1 MTHAVVTADSLTG
14 ALDRLVD
21 RVRGA
26 EFAVVLSP
34 DGLPLGGSRRVEP
47 KLAEQISGVVAGLL
61 ALGLAATRTCDAGG
75 LRQIVVQMSRA
86 FLFVATIPN
95 GTILTVRIA
104 GDETEVGD
112 MAYEVALFVGQAER
126 HLPITLGPASAA
138 RSGDSGA
145 QRRLR

>member
-1 MTHAVVTADSLTG
+1 MTHSVATGDSLTG

-34 DGLPLGGSRRVEP
+34 DGLLLGGSRQVER
-47 KLAEQISGVVAGLL
+47 KLAAQISSVVAGLL

-75 LRQIVVQMSRA
+75 LRQVVVQMSRA
-86 FLFVATIPN
+86 FLFIATIQN

-104 GDETEVGD
+104 GDDTEVGD

-126 HLPITLGPASAA
+126 HLPIRLEPARAA
-138 RSGDSGA
+138 SSGDTGA
-145 QRRLR
+145 HHRHR

>member
-1 MTHAVVTADSLTG
+1 MTQAVVSGDSLTG

-34 DGLPLGGSRRVEP
+34 DGLPLGGSRRVEA

-86 FLFVATIPN
+86 FLFIATIRN

-104 GDETEVGD
+104 GDDAEVGD

-126 HLPITLGPASAA
+126 HLPVSLEPARAA
-138 RSGDSGA
+138 VSGDTGVHH
-145 QRRLR
+145 RHR

>member
-1 MTHAVVTADSLTG
+1 MTHAVVTEDSLTG

-34 DGLPLGGSRRVEP
+34 DGLPLGGSQQVEA
-47 KLAEQISGVVAGLL
+47 KLAEQISGIVAGLL

-86 FLFVATIPN
+86 FLFVATISN
-95 GTILTVRIA
+95 GTILTVRIS
-104 GDETEVGD
+104 GDEVEVGD

-126 HLPITLGPASAA
+126 HLPIRLETAAAA

-145 QRRLR
+145 QRRIR

>member
-1 MTHAVVTADSLTG
+1 MTPAVVTDDGLTG

-21 RVRGA
+21 RVPGA

-34 DGLPLGGSRRVEP
+34 DGLALGGSRRVEG
-47 KLAEQISGVVAGLL
+47 KLAEQISGVVASLI

-75 LRQIVVQMSRA
+75 LRQVVVQMART

-95 GTILTVRIA
+95 GTVLTVRIA
-104 GDETEVGD
+104 GDDVKVGD

-126 HLPITLGPASAA
+126 HLPITLGPASSATI
-138 RSGDSGA
+138 GDKGA
-145 QRRLR
+145 QQRHR

>member
-1 MTHAVVTADSLTG
+1 MTHAVVSGDSLTG

-26 EFAVVLSP
+26 QFAVVLSP
-34 DGLPLGGSRRVEP
+34 DGLPLGGSRHVEA

-86 FLFVATIPN
+86 FLFVATIRN

-104 GDETEVGD
+104 GDDVEIGD

-126 HLPITLGPASAA
+126 HLPVTLEPASAA
-138 RSGDSGA
+138 RSGDTGVH
-145 QRRLR
+145 LRHR

>member
-1 MTHAVVTADSLTG
+1 MTHAVVTGDSLTG

-34 DGLPLGGSRRVEP
+34 DGLPLGGSRHVGA

-61 ALGLAATRTCDAGG
+61 ALGSAATRTCDAGG

-86 FLFVATIPN
+86 FLFVATIGN

-104 GDETEVGD
+104 GDDAEVGD

-126 HLPITLGPASAA
+126 HLPVRLAPASSAM
-138 RSGDSGA
+138 SGDTGA
-145 QRRLR
+145 QRRLG

>member
-1 MTHAVVTADSLTG
+1 MTHAVVTSDSLTG

-21 RVRGA
+21 RVHGA
-26 EFAVVLSP
+26 ELAVVLSP
-34 DGLPLGGSRRVEP
+34 DGLPLGASRHVGA

-61 ALGLAATRTCDAGG
+61 ALGQATTRTCDAGE

-86 FLFVATIPN
+86 FLFVATIRN

-104 GDETEVGD
+104 GDDAEVGD

-126 HLPITLGPASAA
+126 HLPVRLEPASSAM
-138 RSGDSGA
+138 SGDSGVHH
-145 QRRLR
+145 RRG

>member
-1 MTHAVVTADSLTG
+1 MTSAVVTDDGLTG

-21 RVRGA
+21 RVHGA

-34 DGLPLGGSRRVEP
+34 DGLLLGGSRQVET
-47 KLAEQISGVVAGLL
+47 KLAEQISGVVAGLT
-61 ALGLAATRTCDAGG
+61 ALGLAATRTCEAGG
-75 LRQIVVQMSRA
+75 LRQVVVQMARA

-104 GDETEVGD
+104 GDDVKVGD

-126 HLPITLGPASAA
+126 HLPITLGPASSATI
-138 RSGDSGA
+138 GDKGA
-145 QRRLR
+145 QHRHL

>member
-1 MTHAVVTADSLTG
+1 MTHAVATSDSLTG

-21 RVRGA
+21 RVPGA

-34 DGLPLGGSRRVEP
+34 DGLPLGSSRHVEA

-61 ALGLAATRTCDAGG
+61 ALGQAATRTCEAGG
-75 LRQIVVQMSRA
+75 LRQIVVQMSRS
-86 FLFVATIPN
+86 FLFIATIRN

-104 GDETEVGD
+104 GDDAEVGD

-126 HLPITLGPASAA
+126 HLPVRLVPASSAT
-138 RSGDSGA
+138 SGDTGVHH
-145 QRRLR
+145 RHG